1 MSKKI
6 IKKFGEEEI
15 FDEKKFCDSLMRIGI
30 DEKTST
36 RICSNIYNKLPNVAK
51 SKDVFRLTLNEL
63 KRISHHYAL
72 KYNLKK
78 AIFDLGPS
86 GYPFEKYFAKIL
98 SEYGY
103 KTITN
108 EIIEGKC
115 LSYEVDIIAI
125 KEFKYIIEC
134 KFHNIDDVKSDL
146 KQILYV
152 YGRWI
157 DIKEKFEYLKPWLV
171 TNTKISSEAIKF
183 AKCRNIKITAWR
195 YPQDESLE
203 KLIENK
209 GLYPVTILLS
219 ANKSIIKQLINN
231 NYILTNEIYRE
242 DIETISQ
249 NTGLDKK
256 IIKRILE
263 EIKFLGF

>member
-1 MSKKI
+1 
-6 IKKFGEEEI
+6 
-15 FDEKKFCDSLMRIGI
+15 MRIGI

-115 LSYEVDIIAI
+115 LSYEIDIIAI

>member
-1 MSKKI
+1 
-6 IKKFGEEEI
+6 
-15 FDEKKFCDSLMRIGI
+15 
-30 DEKTST
+30 
-36 RICSNIYNKLPNVAK
+36 
-51 SKDVFRLTLNEL
+51 
-63 KRISHHYAL
+63 
-72 KYNLKK
+72 
-78 AIFDLGPS
+78 
-86 GYPFEKYFAKIL
+86 
-98 SEYGY
+98 
-103 KTITN
+103 
-108 EIIEGKC
+108 
-115 LSYEVDIIAI
+115 
-125 KEFKYIIEC
+125 
-134 KFHNIDDVKSDL
+134 
-146 KQILYV
+146 
-152 YGRWI
+152 
-157 DIKEKFEYLKPWLV
+157 V